1 MKEEILSGLKIAL
14 ERGSSLEKA
23 MQSFI
28 NAGYNPSDVREAGE
42 YIGSGSILTSPQSNQ
57 QNLSQ
62 TSNQIPKNY
71 PINIQSPNNYSLPSP
86 TPNTLLPSEKKDSR
100 KLLIIFAII
109 LFIIALILI
118 SLIIF
123 KDKLFG

>member
-23 MQSFI
+23 VQSFI

-42 YIGSGSILTSPQSNQ
+42 YLGSGSILTSSQSNQ
-57 QNLSQ
+57 QNPSQ
-62 TSNQIPKNY
+62 TNTQIPKNY
-71 PINIQSPNNYSLPSP
+71 PNPFP
-86 TPNTLLPSEKKDSR
+86 TPSTLPPIEKKDSR
-100 KLLIIFAII
+100 KLLIAFAII